1 MLNVVESI
9 SEWRGLRYSKIF
21 INKSIGFV
29 PTMGALH
36 EGHLSLVEKSKREND
51 ITVVSIFVNPTQFN
65 DKADLERY
73 PITFDEDINNLEKL
87 QVDYLLFPA
96 YEEIYPDKYSYKIS
110 EEMLST
116 KLCGRYR
123 EGHFDGVLTIVMKL
137 LNIVEADKA
146 YFGEKDYQQYLLI
159 KGMADAFFMKTKI
172 IPMPII
178 REKDGLALSSRNK
191 RIAEQDR
198 KTAPRFYQLL
208 KSDLQKEEIINELNA
223 HGFKVEYIEEMG
235 NRRFGAVY
243 LGNVRLIDNV
253 KI

>member
-1 MLNVVESI
+1 MLNFVESI
-9 SEWRGLRYSKIF
+9 SEWQGLRYSNIF
-21 INKSIGFV
+21 LNKSIGFV

-65 DKADLERY
+65 DKADLEKY

-96 YEEIYPDKYSYKIS
+96 YEEIYPDKYRYKIS
-110 EEMLST
+110 EKMLST
-116 KLCGRYR
+116 ILCGKYR
-123 EGHFDGVLTIVMKL
+123 EDHFDGVLTVVMKL
-137 LNIVEADKA
+137 LNIVDADKA
-146 YFGEKDYQQYLLI
+146 YFGEKDYQQFLLI
-159 KGMADAFFMKTKI
+159 KGMTLAFFLKTKI
-172 IPMPII
+172 VPMPIV

-191 RIAEQDR
+191 RLSKNDR
-198 KTAPRFYQLL
+198 KFAPQFYQFL
-208 KSDLQKEEIINELNA
+208 KSNLSKEEIINELNSR
-223 HGFKVEYIEEMG
+223 GFKVEYIEEMG

-243 LGNVRLIDNV
+243 LGKVRLIDNV